1 MRNIEKKNLME
12 NNYFKAL
19 SFLILAWISAFIFEE
34 APRTI
39 IRNIPGVL
47 HLWEES
53 GIIWLPSFI
62 LWYGSLF
69 LIFYLI
75 FKEKNSLYPVIFGIL
90 YGLFF
95 ETFVFG
101 KMANFGSFIL
111 FVLLYFGMFYFPF
124 KIRRMIL
131 KKERMTR
138 SEFVVVALLMFITFY
153 FLFLMSSAA

>member
-1 MRNIEKKNLME
+1 MRMIENKNLMK
-12 NNYFKAL
+12 NKYFKAL
-19 SFLILAWISAFIFEE
+19 TFMIFAWISAFIFEE

-39 IRNIPGVL
+39 IRNIPGIL

-53 GIIWLPSFI
+53 GSIWFPLFI

-75 FKEKNSLYPVIFGIL
+75 FKEKNTIYPVIFGIL

-124 KIRRMIL
+124 KIHRMIL
-131 KKERMTR
+131 KKERMKI
-138 SEFVVVALLMFITFY
+138 SEFVIVALLMFIAFY
-153 FLFLMSSAA
+153 FLFLMSFAA